1 MKGRSRRFGDS
12 PGRSR
17 ERRSRQPG
25 REKQEGVAR
34 RAADSPLPL
43 VGVASTLVLVPALVG
58 VAALLGVTALV
69 GVPDLLGVVALVRVA
84 RAWVAR
90 LGRVAAVSGGYPR
103 GVRSALRIRATTRIL
118 LRTRIAVVVILVGTP
133 LPLTA
138 TVARIVTHWC
148 YSWFCAKRVV

>member
-1 MKGRSRRFGDS
+1 MLVGRRI
-12 PGRSR
+12 
-17 ERRSRQPG
+17 
-25 REKQEGVAR
+25 A
-34 RAADSPLPL
+34 PLPL
-43 VGVASTLVLVPALVG
+43 VGVASTLVLVP
-58 VAALLGVTALV
+58 ALV

-90 LGRVAAVSGGYPR
+90 LGRVAARLGWIPPA

>member
-1 MKGRSRRFGDS
+1 MLVGRRI
-12 PGRSR
+12 
-17 ERRSRQPG
+17 
-25 REKQEGVAR
+25 A
-34 RAADSPLPL
+34 PLPL

-90 LGRVAAVSGGYPR
+90 LGRVAARLGWIPPA